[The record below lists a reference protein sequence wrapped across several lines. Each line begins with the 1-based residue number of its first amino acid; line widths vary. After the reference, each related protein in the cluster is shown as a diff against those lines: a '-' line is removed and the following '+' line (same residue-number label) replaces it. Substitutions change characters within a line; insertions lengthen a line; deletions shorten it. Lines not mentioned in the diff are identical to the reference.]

1 MILSQQ
7 LKNFSIYTDKK
18 LLVIM
23 LLGFSS
29 GLPLLL
35 TLSTLSVWLVEIGI
49 TKTTIGFFA
58 LVGLPYSFKFLWAP
72 FMDNLKIPFF
82 TNYFGRRRSWILLTQ
97 VLLILSL
104 IFLGHSDPSIDPK
117 LTALAALLVAFF
129 SASQDI
135 VIDAF
140 RVESLEKKFYGAG
153 AAMIVFGY
161 RIGMLSAG
169 AGALYLASF
178 YQWSVV
184 YILMSLQILIGS
196 FAILVSREP
205 EQGSLINIEKKKDI
219 LIWFEDSVIDPFRDF
234 MKKGNWVIILLFVVL
249 YKFGDALVSVVAN
262 PFYIEMGFSKI
273 EIANVSK
280 IFGLAA
286 TLTGAFIGGI
296 IVTQSGIFKS
306 LLLCGILQ
314 MLSNLFYAIQAYI
327 GDNIG
332 FLIVTIG
339 FMDLAS
345 GMGTAAFIAYLSSL
359 CNIRYTAT
367 QYALLSA
374 LASVGRTFLS
384 SPGGYLVDTVNWIPF
399 FIFTSIAAIPGIYLL
414 IILKKK
420 NSQF

>member
-1 MILSQQ
+1 M
-7 LKNFSIYTDKK
+7 SI
-18 LLVIM
+18 
-23 LLGFSS
+23 
-29 GLPLLL
+29 
-35 TLSTLSVWLVEIGI
+35 
-49 TKTTIGFFA
+49 
-58 LVGLPYSFKFLWAP
+58 
-72 FMDNLKIPFF
+72 
-82 TNYFGRRRSWILLTQ
+82 
-97 VLLILSL
+97 
-104 IFLGHSDPSIDPK
+104 
-117 LTALAALLVAFF
+117 
-129 SASQDI
+129 
-135 VIDAF
+135 
-140 RVESLEKKFYGAG
+140 
-153 AAMIVFGY
+153 
-161 RIGMLSAG
+161 
-169 AGALYLASF
+169 
-178 YQWSVV
+178 
-184 YILMSLQILIGS
+184 QILIGS

-205 EQGSLINIEKKKDI
+205 DQGSLIDIEKKKNI
-219 LIWFEDSVIDPFRDF
+219 LQWFSDSVINPFHDF
-234 MKKGNWVIILLFVVL
+234 MKRSNWIIILLFVVL

-286 TLTGAFIGGI
+286 TLTGAFVGGI
-296 IVTQSGIFKS
+296 IVNQSGIFKS

-327 GDNIG
+327 GYNIG

-359 CNIRYTAT
+359 CNVRYTAT

-374 LASVGRTFLS
+374 LASLGRTFLS
-384 SPGGYLVDTVNWIPF
+384 SPGGYLVDTINWIPF